1 MQSKADRTTQ
11 KGKRGTKVTNKR
23 PTDSDK
29 YTMDSNDE
37 DNNNRRMLLQSTMI
51 LSLFIYLKVVY
62 TNLNLGGAKM
72 YAGTRA
78 PEDTYQKKNQGGSD
92 SPRGTGDSGNG
103 GDVGGDTTAEGNE
116 TVVAQPTSNIE
127 VTLETPSHAELKETQ
142 DRAQRIVNNDL
153 ENIPYTL
160 VLCWGAVVCII
171 SNAKGPSKGLVVTHI
186 LFMTIFVV
194 CRIGHT
200 ISYLNKLSYP
210 RTIFWL
216 FGLLST
222 VGIIIN
228 GIIAA
233 ASK

>member
-1 MQSKADRTTQ
+1 M
-11 KGKRGTKVTNKR
+11 
-23 PTDSDK
+23 
-29 YTMDSNDE
+29 MDNINSSSEYE
-37 DNNNRRMLLQSTMI
+37 DNRRMLLQSTMI

-78 PEDTYQKKNQGGSD
+78 PEDTYQKKRDDHGHDHQPSGGGNGAATTD
-92 SPRGTGDSGNG
+92 PSGNEA
-103 GDVGGDTTAEGNE
+103 TA
-116 TVVAQPTSNIE
+116 TSNIE
-127 VTLETPSHAELKETQ
+127 VTLETPSETELKEAQ

-160 VLCWGAVVCII
+160 ALCWGAVVCILG
-171 SNAKGPSKGLVVTHI
+171 NAKGPLKGLVVAHI
-186 LFMTIFVV
+186 LFMTLFTIG
-194 CRIGHT
+194 RIGHT
-200 ISYLNKLSYP
+200 IAYIKMLSYP

-222 VGIIIN
+222 LGIIIN

>member
-1 MQSKADRTTQ
+1 
-11 KGKRGTKVTNKR
+11 
-23 PTDSDK
+23 
-29 YTMDSNDE
+29 MDSNNTIESGD
-37 DNNNRRMLLQSTMI
+37 DNSNNRRMLLQSTMI

-78 PEDTYQKKNQGGSD
+78 PEDTYQKKKRDDDDGDHHPS
-92 SPRGTGDSGNG
+92 GTGNG
-103 GDVGGDTTAEGNE
+103 GDGGNGGTTDDSATGTGNE
-116 TVVAQPTSNIE
+116 AQPTSNIE

-160 VLCWGAVVCII
+160 VLCWGAVICIL
-171 SNAKGPSKGLVVTHI
+171 NNYKGPLKGLVVTHI
-186 LFMTIFVV
+186 IFMTLFVV